1 MKKIFFAITFFAVL
15 IFAACAKKTSPAKTE
30 SDVKTTPEPPKPKAT
45 SYVADVMPLIQMKCA
60 PCHLPSKGGNKPN
73 FENYA
78 DAQKFAANM
87 VIRIEKN
94 PGERGFMPF
103 KGTAKLSAD
112 EIAVFKK
119 WVEGGMAEK

>member
-1 MKKIFFAITFFAVL
+1 MKKTFVAITFFAVL
-15 IFAACAKKTSPAKTE
+15 LFAACAKKTSPAKTT
-30 SDVKTTPEPPKPKAT
+30 SDVKTTVEPPKAKAT

-60 PCHLPSKGGNKPN
+60 PCHLPSKGGNKAN

-78 DAQKFAANM
+78 SAQKFAAEI
-87 VIRIEKN
+87 VVRIEKN

-103 KGTAKLSAD
+103 RGTTKLSAD

-119 WVEGGMAEK
+119 WVSDGMVEN